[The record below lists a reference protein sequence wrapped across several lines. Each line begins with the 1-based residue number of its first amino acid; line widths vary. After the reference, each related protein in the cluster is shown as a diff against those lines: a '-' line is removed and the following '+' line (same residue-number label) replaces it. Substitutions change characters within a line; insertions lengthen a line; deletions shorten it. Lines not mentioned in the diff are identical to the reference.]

1 MSEGITFNLS
11 EREEMLREAA
21 REFAAEVIRPAAP
34 HHDSTGEYAWDVLTQ
49 AGSWSHECART
60 GRVWRIGCQSC

>member
-21 REFAAEVIRPAAP
+21 REFAADVIRPCSAP
-34 HHDSTGEYAWDVLTQ
+34 S
-49 AGSWSHECART
+49 
-60 GRVWRIGCQSC
+60 